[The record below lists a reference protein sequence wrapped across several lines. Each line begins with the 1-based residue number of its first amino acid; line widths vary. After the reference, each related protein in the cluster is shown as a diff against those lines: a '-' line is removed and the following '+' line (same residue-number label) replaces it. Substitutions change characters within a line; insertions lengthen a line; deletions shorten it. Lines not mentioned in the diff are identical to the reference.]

1 MLKILHLL
9 LKAMLAK
16 IKILVKNLKKIK
28 DNLMLSLPILF
39 TIMLLPGVSMLATS
53 IIVSLFE
60 QHNENLVVQERLL
73 NNEVL

>member
-1 MLKILHLL
+1 
-9 LKAMLAK
+9 MLAK

>member
-1 MLKILHLL
+1 
-9 LKAMLAK
+9 
-16 IKILVKNLKKIK
+16 
-28 DNLMLSLPILF
+28 MLSLPILF

>member
-1 MLKILHLL
+1 
-9 LKAMLAK
+9 MLAK

-39 TIMLLPGVSMLATS
+39 TIMLLPGVCMLATS